1 MSEEQLVSIVIP
13 AYNGAATIDETL
25 RSVRSQTYR
34 ALEIIVVDDG
44 SRDNTADIVNN
55 HAAVDPRI
63 RLIRVE
69 NGGVAAARNRGWQ
82 EARSDLIAFVDA
94 DDLWAP
100 SKIARQLEAI
110 TAAGPQC
117 GLVYC
122 WHAKIDIHSHVTD
135 NRERPMREGEVLDH
149 LFRGNF
155 VGNGSAALV
164 RRQAL
169 IDANGFESGLW
180 RAGAQGCED
189 ILFYA
194 RVAERHRF
202 AVVPD
207 FLVGYRYLPDNMSSN
222 MPRMLRSWMLV
233 VDEMRIRHPD
243 KHMILMEGLA
253 AYGSW
258 LIRRAMYLGDIKQF
272 FAILILLTSHY
283 PRTGAKVI
291 LRDMPP
297 AALQLLRGGAKHV
310 RARLHQARRRHGGGT
325 RPAPYPFQ
333 IGEIAP

>member
-13 AYNGAATIDETL
+13 AFNGASTIDETL
-25 RSVRSQTYR
+25 RSVRSQSHR

-44 SRDNTADIVNN
+44 SRDNTAAIVTA

-63 RLIRVE
+63 RLIRIA

-100 SKIARQLEAI
+100 DKIARQLEAMA
-110 TAAGPQC
+110 AAGPQC

-122 WHAKIDIHSHVTD
+122 WHAKIDVNSHVTD
-135 NRERPMREGEVLDH
+135 NRERPMREGRVLDH

-155 VGNGSAALV
+155 IGNGSAALV

-169 IDANGFESGLW
+169 LDANGFEANLW

-194 RVAERHRF
+194 RVAEYHDF

-207 FLVGYRYLPDNMSSN
+207 FLVGYRYLPENMSSN
-222 MPRMLRSWMLV
+222 MRRMLRSWMLV
-233 VDEMRIRHPD
+233 VDEMLVRHPD
-243 KHMILMEGLA
+243 KHDILMEGLSS
-253 AYGSW
+253 YGGW
-258 LIRRAMYLGDIKQF
+258 LTRRALYLRDMGQF
-272 FAILILLTSHY
+272 FGVLTLLLQRY
-283 PRTGAKVI
+283 PRTGLSVMK
-291 LRDMPP
+291 RDIP
-297 AALQLLRGGAKHV
+297 AAGGQLLQRSARHIY
-310 RARLHQARRRHGGGT
+310 RALRRFRHRRRAAPA
-325 RPAPYPFQ
+325 PAPYIFQ